1 MQIASTV
8 KDELSKSMESFGYMI
23 IQTLVT
29 DIEPD
34 IKVRD
39 AMNEI
44 NAAQRIRCLWPLSRA
59 AQPGISFC

>member
-1 MQIASTV
+1 MQIANMV

-44 NAAQRIRCLWPLSRA
+44 NAAQRIR
-59 AQPGISFC
+59 